1 MRARRLSDVAVAVGG
16 TVAGEDVSVSSVVV
30 DSRESSPGALFFALA
45 GRRTD
50 GHAFLGEAFAR
61 GAAAAVVSRAD
72 PTDAPGP
79 LVVVADT
86 GEALLSLASD
96 ERSTFSGTVI
106 GITGSTGKTTTKD
119 LAAAVLSVRYR
130 VRSSPASF
138 NNQVGVPLTIL
149 ATDPEAEAVV
159 CEIGASAVGEIARLC
174 TVARPGIGVVTNVGV
189 AHLEGFGSREN
200 VARAKGELV
209 EALPE
214 DGVAVLN
221 GDDPVVRGFTAR
233 TLARAMLFGTGRD
246 AHVRGEDIS
255 LDERGQPRFTLVT
268 GAERETVELA
278 IPGEHMVSNA
288 LAAAAC
294 GIALGLSPAE
304 CAAALKEARASA
316 WRMEMFTTPGGVVVL
331 NDAYNANPASMAAA
345 LKSARWMSRGVRCIA
360 VLGSMAELGP
370 ISLEEHEH
378 VGELVARLGIER
390 LVTVGGEAVHI
401 ARGAVR
407 EGVEPDD
414 VASYEEFEP
423 ALEDVRRHARPGDV
437 VLVKGSRVAGLERLA
452 EALQ

>member
-1 MRARRLSDVAVAVGG
+1 MRTRLLSEVAAAVGG
-16 TVAGEDVSVSSVVV
+16 SILGENVAVSSVVV
-30 DSRESSPGALFFALA
+30 DGREASPGSLFFALT

-50 GHAFLGEAFAR
+50 GHAFVGQAFAR
-61 GAAAAVVSRAD
+61 GAAAAVVSRAE
-72 PTDAPGP
+72 PGDAPGP
-79 LVVVADT
+79 LIVVADT
-86 GEALLSLASD
+86 GEALLSLAAD
-96 ERSTFSGTVI
+96 ERSLFSGTVV

-138 NNQVGVPLTIL
+138 NNQVGVPLTVL
-149 ATDPEAEAVV
+149 STDQEAEAIV

-174 TVARPGIGVVTNVGV
+174 TVARPRIGVVTNVGV

-233 TLARAMLFGTGRD
+233 TAARPVLFGTGSD
-246 AHVRGEDIS
+246 ADVRGEDVS
-255 LDERGQPRFTLVT
+255 LDDRGQPRFTLVA
-268 GAERETVELA
+268 GGNRETVELA
-278 IPGEHMVSNA
+278 IAGEHMVPNA

-316 WRMEMFTTPGGVVVL
+316 WRMEVFTTPGGIVVL
-331 NDAYNANPASMAAA
+331 NDAYNANPASMGAA
-345 LKSARWMSRGVRCIA
+345 LKSARWMSRGARCIA

-390 LVTVGGEAVHI
+390 LVTVGGDAVHI

-407 EGVEPDD
+407 EGVEPHD
-414 VASYEEFEP
+414 VASYEDVEP
-423 ALEDVRRHARPGDV
+423 ALDDVRRHARPGDV

-452 EALQ
+452 EALR